1 MFLNLPQVFSAL
13 NFVIFLTKSFQ
24 YSLLKIQLTGEQ
36 TLNCF
41 KTHLQT
47 KKSITNKLQ
56 LE

>member
-36 TLNCF
+36 NLNCF